1 MLIIS
6 RTIIN
11 KESKI
16 WITELAFSESV
27 DKFYVI
33 DKQ

>member
-6 RTIIN
+6 RTIIK

-27 DKFYVI
+27 DKFYAI